1 MEIKIKKAEIYISI
15 ERLEDKV
22 HEIYQKVK

>member
-1 MEIKIKKAEIYISI
+1 METKIKKAEIYISI

-22 HEIYQKVK
+22 HGIYQKVK